1 VLDIVIWAIPLG
13 LVGARF
19 YHVFTHGSDYFYPGA
34 NLWSIFAIWDGG
46 NALYGSLLG
55 GAVGA
60 YIGCRLAGIRFWSF
74 ADALAPA
81 MLVAQAIGRLGNYFN
96 HELFGLPTTL
106 PWGLEIEPTAGMF
119 PKDLPADTLFHPLF
133 LYEMIWNLIGVGLII
148 LIERKFR
155 LQWGRVFGL
164 YLIWYGLGRSWLEAI
179 RIDPTSN
186 VLLGIPANIWA
197 SLAAIALGVIVIVIQ
212 GRRHPEP
219 EPSVYLPGREPSAAG
234 GINQEQ
240 APNSP

>member
-1 VLDIVIWAIPLG
+1 
-13 LVGARF
+13 
-19 YHVFTHGSDYFYPGA
+19 
-34 NLWSIFAIWDGG
+34 
-46 NALYGSLLG
+46 
-55 GAVGA
+55 
-60 YIGCRLAGIRFWSF
+60 
-74 ADALAPA
+74 
-81 MLVAQAIGRLGNYFN
+81 
-96 HELFGLPTTL
+96 
-106 PWGLEIEPTAGMF
+106 
-119 PKDLPADTLFHPLF
+119 
-133 LYEMIWNLIGVGLII
+133 
-148 LIERKFR
+148 
-155 LQWGRVFGL
+155 L